1 MAESSRT
8 INHKLNE
15 LLSKNN
21 ISKSKLDTP
30 TAINYANVLKGN
42 ILGKDKQEK
51 VNSIVV
57 LAKLLDCIVGSDS
70 VSNDFTSILDYSLF
84 TTLFSIVSSN
94 MSTET
99 YKAILKI
106 SVILISGS
114 IFKLKD
120 DSIDKYLPL
129 YESLIEYLDVIDIM
143 TQKLYLQDNKI
154 TYNTIKLVN
163 DLINKA
169 LKFQYNGIITLAGRL
184 KHVTLFSTI
193 GNLIETDDKL
203 ILDSIANLKISY
215 YKLNEF
221 LDKTKFDLSIKS
233 HQVMLNNLFM
243 FLEVSLNEFGTPA
256 KPEEYVKAGFTDN
269 PRKFVVDNFTILLA
283 MDLKIFLKDPNMTF
297 KKKFHE
303 ELMMSNHGR
312 TFPLY
317 LFIKRATELWI
328 DIFHK
333 KHVYP
338 NICKN
343 ILSWELM
350 IYYTMN
356 SCLILW
362 QETKAQLNNPNDIDS
377 IMGLI
382 KDNMDIIEN
391 NLANFSSGSSL
402 DTNSIATSQHS
413 VNSGSTTT
421 GSSRKIGNNANGDL
435 TIEECLNL
443 TGTGVTDLAID
454 DDDKKESAKSG
465 TQLRHNQITK
475 IKSLFSD
482 KWDSRFTEFNRHLAL
497 EVMDFV
503 CEQRVIQLLK
513 GSWVYT
519 ESHGE
524 LLMKG
529 GSKRLIPLMKYYF
542 VLLSPNRQ
550 NLYYKEFAEKPT
562 INPSY
567 EEMEQQAIRLADIV
581 DLKSIKIGDQV
592 GEEDKLK
599 NNRLIS
605 IQGTISYEKI
615 ILFGANQKKLLSF
628 YTDTEVLK
636 YVWLDG
642 LKMLKGMLKQGQ
654 LSSDTEFQL
663 DSLIDIRRNTQ
674 LLNLEDI
681 KSKVVVSES
690 KSLSSD
696 PEDGDISDATDEF
709 DAINDESGEDDDDDE
724 EYYDINELTSVTNDT
739 YYYV

>member
-1 MAESSRT
+1 MSESSRT

-21 ISKSKLDTP
+21 INKPKLDTA
-30 TAINYANVLKGN
+30 TSLIYANVLKSN

-70 VSNDFTSILDYSLF
+70 VSNEFSQVLDYTLF

-106 SVILISGS
+106 AVILISGS

-143 TQKLYLQDNKI
+143 TQKLYLQDNKV
-154 TYNTIKLVN
+154 TYNTIKLVT

-169 LKFQYNGIITLAGRL
+169 LKLQYNGIITLAGRL

-193 GNLIETDDKL
+193 GNMIETDDKS
-203 ILDSIANLKISY
+203 ILDSISNLKVAY

-233 HQVMLNNLFM
+233 HQVMLNNLFI
-243 FLEVSLNEFGTPA
+243 FLEVSLNEYGTPA

-283 MDLKIFLKDPNMTF
+283 MDLKIFLKNPNMTF

-303 ELMMSNHGR
+303 ELMMSNHNR

-317 LFIKRATELWI
+317 LFIKKATGLWI
-328 DIFHK
+328 DVFHK
-333 KHVYP
+333 KLVYP
-338 NICKN
+338 NIYKN

-350 IYYTMN
+350 IYFTMN

-362 QETKAQLNNPNDIDS
+362 QETRAQLSNPNDVSS

-382 KDNMDIIEN
+382 RDNVDIIES
-391 NLANFSSGSSL
+391 NLSNFSSTFQDDQSIITGKS
-402 DTNSIATSQHS
+402 NSKSIDGASM
-413 VNSGSTTT
+413 
-421 GSSRKIGNNANGDL
+421 KKENADL
-435 TIEECLNL
+435 TIEECLDL
-443 TGTGVTDLAID
+443 TSDANQEAEEG
-454 DDDKKESAKSG
+454 KESSASR
-465 TQLRHNQITK
+465 QLRRNQIQK
-475 IKSLFSD
+475 IKSNYAD
-482 KWDSRFTEFNRHLAL
+482 QWDSKFTEFNRHLAL

-524 LLMKG
+524 TLMKS
-529 GSKRLIPLMKYYF
+529 SKRLVLSSKYYF

-550 NLYYKEFAEKPT
+550 YLYYKEFLEKT
-562 INPSY
+562 TVNPSY
-567 EEMEQQAIRLADIV
+567 EEMEKQAIKLTDIV

-615 ILFGANQKKLLSF
+615 TLLGTGGKKLLSF
-628 YTDTEVLK
+628 YTDTEVNK

-642 LKMLKGMLKQGQ
+642 LKMLKSMMKPGQ
-654 LSSDTEFQL
+654 LSSDTEYQL
-663 DSLIDIRRNTQ
+663 DALIDIRRNTQ

-681 KSKVVVSES
+681 KTSKMLPSES
-690 KSLSSD
+690 KSLSSV
-696 PEDGDISDATDEF
+696 EDGEISDATGEF
-709 DAINDESGEDDDDDE
+709 EPINDESGDEDEDE
-724 EYYDINELTSVTNDT
+724 DEYYDINELTNVTNES
-739 YYYV
+739 YYYTV